1 MLENGLTVQQV
12 ALAALETTPQAGL
25 GGAADASK
33 PQGGEFYAPYS
44 IGGLPT
50 KLQSQAG
57 RLKDALTKANA
68 LSSSMPSWASLFWQ
82 AVKNEKDIYTIE
94 TEIGTLLQSHGYIGD
109 GTISPPRCEELKKA
123 LLEIETLGGPMH
135 GSGGSFARI
144 ADVGT
149 GDNPEQMAW
158 HLKLPADL
166 LRAAPELYRNL
177 RSEGAASVRQWVN
190 DQHPTLELKQT
201 AAYQDLFT
209 AATIVDYEL
218 AECRSESAIMHKL
231 GTSDT
236 LEIHLRKLGAFIY
249 LRRTKDKAGANRML
263 GIRAPGSGSD
273 IAPKWLLDD
282 ANAHSKLEWQ
292 RTERGQK
299 MSRFESGSGSSGG
312 GGNTK
317 YAGKFRGRGAGGKG
331 GGRGKQSP
339 NKTQGWLGETLAT
352 DGLPVVDDP
361 LHEQANLATADDV
374 MLEAREFVRCL
385 DQWALFPLPLPEQ
398 PTLKQHSSPRL
409 RQRQARRM
417 QVWRL
422 AIQLVRTINA
432 LDKGAVGTWLTS
444 PAAADEVR
452 QVKATAARKLAVQ
465 HLIQRSAVLARARR
479 GVSLTGV
486 PTAAAVAMLLKQQ
499 LDDDGYLKYSGVRQV
514 PMIADR
520 MVEPAETRSIDML
533 EVLPL
538 EDREFYRSEDNV
550 VDPTGKCEVFF
561 KELETQYGFVGGSEV
576 EYLRYLAREDVKHLW
591 EWDLMSNVRAVAG
604 ISTVPEK
611 NGVDQRKLVMQV
623 ASNYMFSDPTVRS
636 QLGMHG
642 GAALSRCF
650 IGSDKLS
657 VAICDEDSAFTFVRV
672 PKWMHTQFTF
682 WWGSISTTLVR
693 PCWTTPWR

>member
-1 MLENGLTVQQV
+1 MARLSQQALSDALAAVVQASGNAERDVELLEEALLATRNRVRASGRHDTLAGQRAGMVRCLTPLSNWIDAEADLAGLVGEARSDLLWNMYAAAMARTQGADSFPLVTDDLSVWNDVVGSLQAPLADVVPMDRQTVVSGTWHFKMAGAGLGLLALDQWIPSDRWRVYSTGLGLLLIGIATFLWYMGWTGQTVQGTSAPRLSNGTAHSRLPRPLPTSETVIPETITQPESTAQPVAGGAVPVGVPAVPTTTSQMTGQNYAATVSPPLLALGSTVQFRAAAPYESLAGQRGAVVGGQDGLHTVRLENGLTVQQV

-94 TEIGTLLQSHGYIGD
+94 TEIGKLLQSHGYIGD

-166 LRAAPELYRNL
+166 QRAAPELYRNL

-339 NKTQGWLGETLAT
+339 NKTQG
-352 DGLPVVDDP
+352 
-361 LHEQANLATADDV
+361 
-374 MLEAREFVRCL
+374 
-385 DQWALFPLPLPEQ
+385 
-398 PTLKQHSSPRL
+398 
-409 RQRQARRM
+409 
-417 QVWRL
+417 
-422 AIQLVRTINA
+422 
-432 LDKGAVGTWLTS
+432 
-444 PAAADEVR
+444 
-452 QVKATAARKLAVQ
+452 
-465 HLIQRSAVLARARR
+465 
-479 GVSLTGV
+479 
-486 PTAAAVAMLLKQQ
+486 
-499 LDDDGYLKYSGVRQV
+499 
-514 PMIADR
+514 
-520 MVEPAETRSIDML
+520 
-533 EVLPL
+533 
-538 EDREFYRSEDNV
+538 
-550 VDPTGKCEVFF
+550 
-561 KELETQYGFVGGSEV
+561 
-576 EYLRYLAREDVKHLW
+576 
-591 EWDLMSNVRAVAG
+591 
-604 ISTVPEK
+604 
-611 NGVDQRKLVMQV
+611 
-623 ASNYMFSDPTVRS
+623 
-636 QLGMHG
+636 
-642 GAALSRCF
+642 
-650 IGSDKLS
+650 
-657 VAICDEDSAFTFVRV
+657 
-672 PKWMHTQFTF
+672 
-682 WWGSISTTLVR
+682 
-693 PCWTTPWR
+693 